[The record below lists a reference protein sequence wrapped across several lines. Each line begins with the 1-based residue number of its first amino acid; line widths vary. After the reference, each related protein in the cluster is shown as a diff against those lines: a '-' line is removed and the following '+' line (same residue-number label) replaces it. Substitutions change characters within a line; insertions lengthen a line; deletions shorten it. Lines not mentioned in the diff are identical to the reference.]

1 MEEVVEV
8 VVDGRVLEEFHEV
21 GIDGAGGACQC
32 LVIRVDQGLGV
43 FIVEGGVPK
52 KELYIIDIWL
62 VFGVAHV
69 CIVER
74 QGLAVE
80 RLVEVDK
87 AAPESYLGD
96 DVLEIEGELDG
107 HALHLLIGAL
117 GTERDIMEHIKH
129 GVGYAYIVGI
139 CSRGKTE
146 WVSFAYVFKGY
157 HGFFVSIQ
165 FRAHV

>member
-1 MEEVVEV
+1 MNGLNKLSMINCFILYIVDGGIPKEVLD
-8 VVDGRVLEEFHEV
+8 VVDVR
-21 GIDGAGGACQC
+21 
-32 LVIRVDQGLGV
+32 
-43 FIVEGGVPK
+43 
-52 KELYIIDIWL
+52 L
-62 VFGVAHV
+62 VFGVAHA

-107 HALHLLIGAL
+107 HALQLLVGAP
-117 GTERDIMEHIKH
+117 GTEGDVTKHLIH

-139 CSRGKTE
+139 CSR
-146 WVSFAYVFKGY
+146 
-157 HGFFVSIQ
+157 
-165 FRAHV
+165 

>member
-21 GIDGAGGACQC
+21 SIDGAGGVGQC
-32 LVIRVDQGLGV
+32 LVFGVDQGLGV
-43 FIVEGGVPK
+43 FIVDGGIPK
-52 KELYIIDIWL
+52 EVLDVVDVRL
-62 VFGVAHV
+62 VFGVAHA
-69 CIVER
+69 CIVEG

-107 HALHLLIGAL
+107 HALHLLVGAL
-117 GTERDIMEHIKH
+117 GTEGDVMEHLIH

-139 CSRGKTE
+139 CSR
-146 WVSFAYVFKGY
+146 
-157 HGFFVSIQ
+157 
-165 FRAHV
+165 